1 MSNYGSRN
9 EVFVDVGLSV
19 PPLAGHKT
27 PVHKHPQVI
36 LHTVIL
42 LLCLICKVLKR
53 KCSVPKGF
61 I

>member
-27 PVHKHPQVI
+27 PVHKYPQVI

-42 LLCLICKVLKR
+42 LLCLIAK
-53 KCSVPKGF
+53 S
-61 I
+61 